1 MRKITLFLCLVSCI
15 HMYCQTKPVIFK
27 TKKNSD
33 KSLDIIYEK
42 SVEGNYTA
50 IVEFVGLDNV
60 TDTQAR
66 HICKIKG
73 QRGLLLKLR
82 PKDPT
87 KNITYDSYRTVYIRG
102 RLKPKVDLDYLYNLP
117 FKKGHTIKAYNLS
130 NLGKKYFGSKLPT
143 NWKSYGFKAKNTD
156 TVVSI
161 RKGIVVK
168 VKEDHPHELDS
179 LSSYTSKSNRV
190 FIEHKDGTIARYTG
204 FVQNG
209 VLVQPGQKVLPN
221 TPIGIIP
228 PPESPNHHMLK
239 LTISYLSSS
248 EFRKTPTK
256 LKDKVA
262 HYTYVTPKF
271 LTTDGAVELEP
282 KTEYTADFSEEILF
296 SEFSKREKKKY
307 LARKP

>member
-1 MRKITLFLCLVSCI
+1 MKKITLLLCIVSC
-15 HMYCQTKPVIFK
+15 MNLYCQTKAVIFK

-50 IVEFVGLDNV
+50 IVEFTGLENV
-60 TDTQAR
+60 SDRQAR

-82 PKDPT
+82 AKDPE
-87 KNITYDSYRTVYIRG
+87 KSITYDSYRTVYIRG
-102 RLKPKVDLDYLYNLP
+102 RLKPKVNKDYIYNLP
-117 FKKGHTIKAYNLS
+117 FKKGKTVKSYNLS
-130 NLGKKYFGSKLPT
+130 NVSKKYFGSKLPT
-143 NWKSYGFKAKNTD
+143 NWKAYGFKAKDTD

-161 RKGIVVK
+161 RKGTVVRI
-168 VKEDHPHELDS
+168 KEDHHHELDS
-179 LSSYTSKSNRV
+179 ISSYTSESNKV
-190 FIEHKDGTIARYTG
+190 YIEHKDGTIARYSG
-204 FVQNG
+204 FIKNG
-209 VLVQPGQKVLPN
+209 VLVQPGDKVLPN
-221 TPIGIIP
+221 TPIGIMP
-228 PPESPNHHMLK
+228 DPKKTDKNMLK

-262 HYTYVTPKF
+262 HYTYITPKF
-271 LTTDGAVELEP
+271 LTTEGILELEP
-282 KTEYTADFSEEILF
+282 KKEYTSDFTEEILF

-307 LARKP
+307 MANK